1 MKQTTSKILF
11 ILFLFIGTSSL
22 FANDEGSLIVRN
34 FRPTEYEG
42 GSKIYSVVTSSNGL
56 LYAGDK
62 NGILEFDGEN
72 WLKIETGFSVRS
84 LAVNKENQV
93 FVAGKEGIGQL
104 KRDSLNQIKYFSLNH
119 LVTGYVNSNVF
130 RKSQVFQL
138 GKEILFVVDNKL
150 VVFSDERIRIIE
162 NKDQYRLAQIVDHEL
177 YLYSSKSGLYKYS
190 NGELSDVLSTDEM
203 KDRRIWGIM
212 NTEKGLVLWEN
223 GANSY
228 LIDGSRLVAV
238 HNELNDFVSAHVV
251 DGIKQIDSNVYV
263 LKTFYDGL
271 LIVNSNREII
281 KQINQKGNLINNTV
295 FGVDLDLFGNLWI
308 GTSAG
313 IAVLRQDLPFTHYD
327 TRSGIGSGYAAVRV
341 GEDIYLGTSH
351 GLWRKKKGSTFDN
364 DFELLFPGHVFG
376 LSTIDGNLYLGHPSG
391 IYWVQKN
398 RITPLL
404 HKPGGL
410 KIKKVPFEDNRYLTN
425 TNDGL
430 IILRQEE
437 GEQGSSLKQF
447 GFLEGKNREIHN
459 FEFDRLGNVWV
470 EYDNGIYTFKWDKP
484 EKKRYYTRVGKEN
497 RLKKVRRIEDEIYF
511 IADSGVYYFDDREKE
526 FHVPKLFKNLNAN
539 GELISNILGDS
550 SDKIWVFS
558 GEKLKQYQIKD
569 KLLVPSHN
577 QPFKFIND
585 TYPIGY
591 ENVCSLSDT
600 TFLIGSE
607 EGFYYYEE
615 KNYVSGT
622 YSSVILRDVSISSH
636 DRGKH
641 QVWGELSN
649 QTDGYFLDILEPI
662 SYSNNSIEFTF
673 SAGSPNYNK
682 VYYQT
687 YLYGF
692 SSKWSDWSR
701 NSSREF
707 TNLPAGDYRFVVRA
721 MNNAEEYSKIAV
733 CEFTILAPWYLTTGM
748 KFVYLLVIL
757 LISLGISYW
766 VRYTIRKAKVKLES
780 FQKEEAEKL
789 HQQRVQEK
797 LSSEKELIRLRN
809 EKLRSDNLHKA
820 KELANLTFNL
830 IQKNQVLTDFKS
842 ELEQIKKYSETNKLV
857 TEDLRRLIRK
867 VNKDIDKEENW
878 EVFEDYFDTVHE
890 NFFIKLKKRFP
901 DLTSKD
907 LRLCAYLRMNLATKE
922 IAPLLNITVRGVE
935 IGRYRLR
942 RKLELD
948 RNVNFTTFL
957 NSL

>member
-1 MKQTTSKILF
+1 
-11 ILFLFIGTSSL
+11 
-22 FANDEGSLIVRN
+22 
-34 FRPTEYEG
+34 
-42 GSKIYSVVTSSNGL
+42 

-72 WLKIETGFSVRS
+72 WLKIETGFSVKS
-84 LAVNKENQV
+84 LAVNDKNQV

-104 KRDSLNQIKYFSLNH
+104 KRDSLNQIKYFSLNY

-138 GKEILFVVDNKL
+138 GNEILFVVDNKL

-162 NKDQYRLAQIVDHEL
+162 NKDQYRLAQKVDNEL

-190 NGELSDVLSTDEM
+190 NGELSDVLSSDEM
-203 KDRRIWGIM
+203 KGRRIWGIM
-212 NTEKGLVLWEN
+212 NTVKGLVFWED

-228 LIDGSRLVAV
+228 LIDGNSLESI
-238 HNELNDFVSAHVV
+238 HNELNDFVSTHVV
-251 DGIKQIDSNVYV
+251 DAIQQIDSNIYV

-271 LIVNSNREII
+271 LIVNSKREII
-281 KQINQKGNLINNTV
+281 KQINQKGSLINNTV

-313 IAVLRQDLPFTHYD
+313 ISVLRQDLPFTLYD
-327 TRSGIGSGYAAVRV
+327 TQSGIGSGYSAARV

-351 GLWRKKKGSTFDN
+351 GLWQKKKDQTLDN
-364 DFELLFPGHVFG
+364 DFKLLFPGHVFG
-376 LSTIDGNLYLGHPSG
+376 LSVIDGNLYLGHPSG

-398 RITPLL
+398 RITPVI
-404 HKPGGL
+404 HKPGGS
-410 KIKKVPFEDNRYLTN
+410 KIKKVPFEENRYLTN
-425 TNDGL
+425 TNNGL

-437 GEQGSSLKQF
+437 GAQGSSLKQL

-459 FEFDRLGNVWV
+459 FEFDSLGNVWV

-497 RLKKVRRIEDEIYF
+497 RLKKVRRIDDEIYF
-511 IADSGVYYFDDREKE
+511 IADSGVYYFDDREKD
-526 FHVPKLFKNLNAN
+526 FHVPNLFKNLNVN

-550 SDKIWVFS
+550 SDKVWVFF

-569 KLLVPSHN
+569 SLLLPSKN
-577 QPFKFIND
+577 QPFKFID
-585 TYPIGY
+585 DSYPIGY
-591 ENVCSLSDT
+591 ENICLLSDT

-607 EGFYYYEE
+607 EGFYFYEE
-615 KNYVSGT
+615 KKYGSGT
-622 YSSVILRDVSISSH
+622 YSSVILRDVNISSH

-641 QVWGELSN
+641 KIWGELAN
-649 QTDGYFLDILEPI
+649 QTDGYLLSISEPI
-662 SYSNNSIEFTF
+662 PYSNNSIEFTF

-687 YLYGF
+687 YLYGYN
-692 SSKWSDWSR
+692 SKWSDWSR
-701 NSSREF
+701 DNSREF

-721 MNNAEEYSKIAV
+721 MNNAEEYSKVAI
-733 CEFTILAPWYLTTGM
+733 CEFTILSPWYLTTVM
-748 KFVYLLVIL
+748 KLIYLFVVL
-757 LISLGISYW
+757 LISLSISYW
-766 VRYTIRKAKVKLES
+766 VHYTIRKAKMKLEGL
-780 FQKEEAEKL
+780 QKEEADKL
-789 HQQRVQEK
+789 QQQRAQEK

-820 KELANLTFNL
+820 KELANLTFSL
-830 IQKNQVLTDFKS
+830 IQKNQVLIDFKS
-842 ELEQIKKYSETNKLV
+842 ELEQVKKYSESNKLV

-890 NFFIKLKKRFP
+890 NFFIKLKKKFP

-922 IAPLLNITVRGVE
+922 IAPLMNITVRGVE

-948 RNVNFTTFL
+948 RNVNFTSFL